1 MKERRKKKRRW
12 GRKLSKGGHKE
23 MKREGRKGGSSNGMK
38 E

>member
-1 MKERRKKKRRW
+1 M

-38 E
+38 EEIRT